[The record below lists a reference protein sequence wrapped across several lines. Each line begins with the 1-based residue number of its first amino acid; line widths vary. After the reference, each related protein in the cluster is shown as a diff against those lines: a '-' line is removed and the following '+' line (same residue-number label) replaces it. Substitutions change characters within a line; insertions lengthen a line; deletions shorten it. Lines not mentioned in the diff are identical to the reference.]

1 MTSPLPENAKNV
13 IRPFQYRDLEAIE
26 QLTNS
31 VAVSD
36 SNSCSVGF
44 KKQLPQ
50 VRRWYGLLKL
60 LSWFPNPWQYAF
72 GVYVAQQLQQ
82 IQGLI
87 KISPFN
93 NTRSTWQVEQVIV
106 DADTCGHG
114 KLLTTAEIGSRLL
127 RHCFETIWEARTWVL
142 EVNIHDTMRM
152 ALYRQNGFCRLA
164 QMTYWQLEPSTLQKL
179 ASRQPNLPNLLPVSN
194 ADAQL
199 LYQLDKDSMPPPVF
213 QVFARQIQDFK
224 TGLLSGLL
232 EQVQQWLNKTEV
244 VSGYV
249 FEPQRKAAI
258 GYFKLKLYREG
269 DQAHQAQMTVHPAY
283 TCLYPELIS
292 QMARVA
298 QEFPDRPIQLTSA
311 DYQSEGEDYLEQ
323 LGAKRLEHNLLMY
336 RSVWHKVRESKPVS
350 FELSEVLKGLQPVR
364 TPIPSRI
371 VLSPSP
377 STAMK
382 PHTPQADRSTISN
395 SSLNKFSQKPNSLPT
410 DTKLPLESP
419 ESPKCRKKYQH

>member
-1 MTSPLPENAKNV
+1 MTSPLPENSKNV
-13 IRPFQYRDLEAIE
+13 IRPFQYRDLEAIQ
-26 QLTNS
+26 QLVNS
-31 VAVSD
+31 ATAANG
-36 SNSCSVGF
+36 NSCAINF
-44 KKQLPQ
+44 KNQLRQ
-50 VRRWYGLLKL
+50 VRHWYGLLKF

-87 KISPFN
+87 KVSPFN

-106 DADTCGHG
+106 DADTCDHE
-114 KLLTTAEIGSRLL
+114 KPLTKTEIGSRLL

-142 EVNIHDTMRM
+142 EVNIHDQTRM

-164 QMTYWQLEPSTLQKL
+164 QMTYWELEPSTIQKL

-224 TGLLSGLL
+224 TGLFSGLL

-258 GYFKLKLYREG
+258 GYFKLQLHREG
-269 DQAHQAQMTVHPAY
+269 TQAHQAQMTVHPAY

-298 QEFPDRPIQLTSA
+298 QEFPERPLQLASA

-323 LGAKRLEHNLLMY
+323 LGAQRLEHNLLMY

-377 STAMK
+377 LTSMK
-382 PHTPQADRSTISN
+382 SHNAPADRSTTST
-395 SSLNKFSQKPNSLPT
+395 SSLKKLSQKPNSLST
-410 DTKLPLESP
+410 DTKLPAESP
-419 ESPKCRKKYQH
+419 EIPKCRKKYQH

>member
-1 MTSPLPENAKNV
+1 MTSPLPENDKNV

-31 VAVSD
+31 AADRVNCAVGLKS
-36 SNSCSVGF
+36 
-44 KKQLPQ
+44 QLPQ
-50 VRRWYGLLKL
+50 VRRWYGLLKF
-60 LSWFPNPWQYAF
+60 LSWFPNPWQHAF

-82 IQGLI
+82 IQGII
-87 KISPFN
+87 KITPFN

-106 DADTCGHG
+106 DADACGHG
-114 KLLTTAEIGSRLL
+114 NLLTTAEIGSRLL

-142 EVNIHDTMRM
+142 EVNIHDTTRM

-164 QMTYWQLEPSTLQKL
+164 QMTSWEIEPSTLEKL

-199 LYQLDKDSMPPPVF
+199 LYQLDKDSMPPPVS

-224 TGLLSGLL
+224 TGLLNGLF
-232 EQVQQWLNKTEV
+232 EQVGQWLNKTEV

-258 GYFKLKLYREG
+258 GYFKLRLHREG
-269 DQAHQAQMTVHPAY
+269 NQAHQAQMTVHPAY

-292 QMARVA
+292 QMARVV
-298 QEFPDRPIQLTSA
+298 QEFPERPLQLTSA

-323 LGAKRLEHNLLMY
+323 LGAQRLEHSLLMY

-364 TPIPSRI
+364 TPIPSRM
-371 VLSPSP
+371 VLSPST
-377 STAMK
+377 STSMNSQ
-382 PHTPQADRSTISN
+382 TPQIDKSAISA
-395 SSLNKFSQKPNSLPT
+395 SSLKKLSQKPGSQPT
-410 DTKLPLESP
+410 DASMPAESP
-419 ESPKCRKKYQH
+419 